1 VLRRWYRNSESYLV
15 PAVTLVLLLALWEAL
30 YYLLSIPK
38 FIVPSPSAIA
48 AAAWEWRD
56 KLPAHIY
63 ETLFATVIG
72 FVVSTA
78 VALPLAAVIVYSPF
92 LSKAIYPLLVLS
104 QSIPKVAIAPVLML
118 VVGTGIESKVIMCV
132 LIAFFPIIVDT
143 AAGLK
148 ITPPELLDLSRS
160 YRSGSFKTFMKVRF
174 PMALP
179 FIFSGLKVGITFSVT
194 GAVVAEFMGS
204 DKGLGYVIMSATSF
218 WRADLAFAVMII
230 LSIIAIVLFTLVEIL
245 ERVFCPWYAERNE
258 H

>member
-1 VLRRWYRNSESYLV
+1 MFRKWYGNLDAYLI
-15 PAVTLVLLLALWEAL
+15 PTVTLIAFLGAWEAF
-30 YYLLSIPK
+30 YHVFNIPK

-56 KLPAHIY
+56 RFPEHIY
-63 ETLFATVIG
+63 ETLFATLLG
-72 FVVSTA
+72 FGVSTI
-78 VALPLAAVIVYSPF
+78 VALPLAALIVYSPL

-118 VVGTGIESKVIMCV
+118 LVGTGIESKVIMCV

-148 ITPPELLDLSRS
+148 ITPTELLDLSRS
-160 YRSGSFKTFMKVRF
+160 YRSGSLKTFLKIRF

-204 DKGLGYVIMSATSF
+204 DRGLGYVIMSATSY
-218 WRADLAFAVMII
+218 WRADLAFAAMII
-230 LSIIAIVLFTLVEIL
+230 LSIIAIILFTLVEIL
-245 ERVFCPWYAERNE
+245 ERVFCPWYADRPD